1 MYHKAAAG
9 NGSIHNLDV
18 PILLFGKFLCNAES
32 ESKVFSVGMGIV
44 GWLTYLAL
52 RQGEKRE
59 AQRKLQAAG
68 QVMSRPASP
77 L

>member
-44 GWLTYLAL
+44 GAVKSFENMGFLFL
-52 RQGEKRE
+52 
-59 AQRKLQAAG
+59 
-68 QVMSRPASP
+68 
-77 L
+77 

>member
-1 MYHKAAAG
+1 LYHKAAAG

-32 ESKVFSVGMGIV
+32 KTKVFSVGMD
-44 GWLTYLAL
+44 LFAL
-52 RQGEKRE
+52 YMAE
-59 AQRKLQAAG
+59 L
-68 QVMSRPASP
+68 